1 MSNTLAEVKSGYWT
15 EVREGFQTTKL
26 LLTLR
31 WRMIR
36 NPKAK
41 IGITLG
47 LLFLLFGITISI
59 NLGYAVQIASQQANT
74 VSSIYAHIWI
84 QSLQFGTM
92 ASIGAFAVGGAV
104 VVALF
109 APFTGSSTLALFPT
123 EDMEAIRLPRAHRY
137 FDSFIINIISGIGL
151 LQLITLT
158 GVTSLITLDGE
169 RLPALIFTW
178 SIWALLI
185 AVTTTVGWTLEWVLR
200 KWGKAKRRVI
210 GLIGFSILSL
220 VVASDPHHGSTL
232 FGASAKYTKTLR
244 SSLHG
249 WNLHIVLIILIAI
262 VAFFSTVFV
271 GVASTRKALALPA
284 PASATYK
291 ERKNHTLG
299 NSVLTVSTRLLLR
312 ILWRTAECR
321 RPIFAILLIGMP
333 TLALVHLDSVVQ
345 NTIGISIPLAIA
357 LAWGVNIF
365 GVLGTGMPWLSSQP
379 KIMKYL
385 PRIAALLQFLLT
397 FILLTALWAVS
408 LISKNTTVSNAPIV
422 LLMGAASAALVTAV
436 SLDLSIRRPIR
447 TRLSGRG
454 DALVPPITA
463 LAYMIRL
470 VALALIPTV
479 VTAAGLNK
487 TKETIAFIA
496 MFLFSIIILAIQ
508 EYRWN
513 NPEVRANVVI
523 KVSAA

>member
-1 MSNTLAEVKSGYWT
+1 
-15 EVREGFQTTKL
+15 
-26 LLTLR
+26 
-31 WRMIR
+31 
-36 NPKAK
+36 
-41 IGITLG
+41 
-47 LLFLLFGITISI
+47 
-59 NLGYAVQIASQQANT
+59 
-74 VSSIYAHIWI
+74 
-84 QSLQFGTM
+84 
-92 ASIGAFAVGGAV
+92 
-104 VVALF
+104 
-109 APFTGSSTLALFPT
+109 
-123 EDMEAIRLPRAHRY
+123 
-137 FDSFIINIISGIGL
+137 
-151 LQLITLT
+151 
-158 GVTSLITLDGE
+158 
-169 RLPALIFTW
+169 
-178 SIWALLI
+178 
-185 AVTTTVGWTLEWVLR
+185 
-200 KWGKAKRRVI
+200 
-210 GLIGFSILSL
+210 
-220 VVASDPHHGSTL
+220 
-232 FGASAKYTKTLR
+232 
-244 SSLHG
+244 
-249 WNLHIVLIILIAI
+249 
-262 VAFFSTVFV
+262 
-271 GVASTRKALALPA
+271 
-284 PASATYK
+284 
-291 ERKNHTLG
+291 
-299 NSVLTVSTRLLLR
+299 
-312 ILWRTAECR
+312 
-321 RPIFAILLIGMP
+321 MP